1 MAGAYTVAMLIVL
14 LIYGV
19 ILLVS
24 IGIAIVQIIATW
36 KLYEKAGEPGWS
48 AIVPFYNY
56 FKMVKIALGSYK
68 LAWICL
74 AFGGVYMIFAFAS
87 AMAGFFFNDSSELDL
102 IRLALMGVAYL
113 MMIPLYIIA
122 GYTNYMFA
130 KSYGK
135 STALCVLS
143 IFFSGIM
150 MIIFGFDKNT
160 YYVGPKGIPQY
171 NQYTNF

>member
-1 MAGAYTVAMLIVL
+1 MAGAYTVALLIIL

-24 IGIAIVQIIATW
+24 IGMMIVQLIAMW

-56 FKMVKIALGSYK
+56 FKMIKIALGSYK
-68 LAWICL
+68 LAWVYL
-74 AFGGVYMIFAFAS
+74 ALVGVYMIFAFAS
-87 AMAGFFFNDSSELDL
+87 AMAGFFFKDSNELEMM
-102 IRLALMGVAYL
+102 RLALMGAAYL
-113 MMIPLYIIA
+113 MLIPMYVLI
-122 GYTNYMFA
+122 GYVNYMFA

-135 STALCVLS
+135 STALCVLT

-150 MIIFGFDKNT
+150 IIIFGFDKNT
-160 YYVGPKGIPQY
+160 YYVGPKAASRR
-171 NQYTNF
+171 